1 MLSGNTMNYFVVIL
15 IVCRLNKN
23 QPYVHLSEIDDES
36 FGVSKGEK
44 ALNKQQPTKE
54 ERNCR

>member
-1 MLSGNTMNYFVVIL
+1 MNYFVVIL

-54 ERNCR
+54 KRNYR

>member
-1 MLSGNTMNYFVVIL
+1 MNYFVVIL

-23 QPYVHLSEIDDES
+23 QPYVHLSKIDDEG
-36 FGVSKGEK
+36 FGVSTGDK

-54 ERNCR
+54 KRNYR